1 MNRFSDKV
9 HVELK
14 IVDEDID
21 HVVVLPYEDWC
32 EEFWGDDDCWVDEND
47 IVRLPKKD
55 IEINHD
61 GTITLPYRLAIE
73 KGLV

>member
-9 HVELK
+9 HVECK
-14 IVDEDID
+14 IVEDDLEHIGVVREFYDE
-21 HVVVLPYEDWC
+21 
-32 EEFWGDDDCWVDEND
+32 DDDCLVDDLWVDPD
-47 IVRLPKKD
+47 SIVQLPKKD

-73 KGLV
+73 KGLA